1 MSPKGGESKA
11 TASLAT
17 NRAAR
22 HHYHLLDRF
31 EAGLVLTGPE
41 VKSCREGRVNLKDA
55 YVRVKGGE
63 AFLLNVHVTPYA
75 AAPRQG
81 AEPTRPRK
89 LLLHA
94 REILRLARETR
105 AEGMTIVPTRMYLK
119 NGRIK
124 VEIALAKGRREFD
137 KREAARRRE
146 IETEMRRARGAK
158 RSVRPGRAAG

>member
-1 MSPKGGESKA
+1 MGTKARESKA
-11 TASLAT
+11 GRSLAT
-17 NRAAR
+17 NRTAG
-22 HHYHLLDRF
+22 HEYHLLDRF

-63 AFLLNVHVTPYA
+63 AFLLNAHVSPYA
-75 AAPRQG
+75 AAAREG

-105 AEGMTIVPTRMYLK
+105 GEGMTIVPTRMYLK
-119 NGRIK
+119 DGRIK
-124 VEIALAKGRREFD
+124 VEIALAKGKRAFD
-137 KREAARRRE
+137 KREAARRE
-146 IETEMRRARGAK
+146 EVEKEMRRARGAK
-158 RSVRPGRAAG
+158 RGA